1 MSGLDQVTGK
11 RHFPV
16 MNKRAFL
23 QTAGGAGL
31 SLLLGEKLWARYAEL
46 PVEQLAEEED
56 FWLAIRGKYR
66 LKPDYI
72 NLENGYYSMQATP
85 VLDAFIARV
94 REVNYEGAYYM
105 RAPPPC
111 SGPAA
116 RA

>member
-1 MSGLDQVTGK
+1 
-11 RHFPV
+11 

-31 SLLLGEKLWARYAEL
+31 SLLLGEKLWAHYAGL
-46 PVEQLAEEED
+46 PAEQLAEEEN
-56 FWLAIRGKYR
+56 FWLAIRAKYR

-85 VLDAFIARV
+85 VLDAFIEKV

-105 RAPPPC
+105 RVPQVPNKAAVRDKLAAMAGC
-111 SGPAA
+111 SPDELCI
-116 RA
+116 